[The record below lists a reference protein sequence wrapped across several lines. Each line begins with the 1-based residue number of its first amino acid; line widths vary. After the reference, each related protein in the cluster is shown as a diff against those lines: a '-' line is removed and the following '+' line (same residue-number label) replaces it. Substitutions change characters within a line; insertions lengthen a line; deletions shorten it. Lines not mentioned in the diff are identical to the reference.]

1 MKLKTSEHGDE
12 RRKQPQGRSPPSV
25 LTSEISFANAGTSAS
40 TDAGARGS
48 ENVHD
53 DTSANASM
61 CLNSKDG
68 PLDSGG
74 SANGDASCGTVGS
87 VDGRLEGGGNPAS
100 GGMMEPREKT
110 RQMLEISENN
120 DFKENLHQNS
130 NEDEDNVED
139 NDDLDEVDEEEEQEN
154 EEQVEQAEIDN
165 DEELNLAMAVI
176 RRQEM
181 FTRPG
186 AYFVRGINYHPP
198 GSTPPTAASAA
209 AGIST
214 AANDVQNPASSA
226 EETKEEII
234 LEGFLAPEP
243 RRYSADASRRRSA
256 SSQNHSS
263 NPNRDSPEETLEQRV
278 ERIKRH
284 LLANVITL
292 DDSAVKTIPMRR
304 RQSRTDE
311 DHESIE
317 NSEGGEEAEEGN
329 ASSSVGDLWKR
340 VKRSWMNASFLRR
353 TIFLISVVLLFAAVV
368 ILVVLFGTT
377 NNSTTKIDH
386 STPATY
392 EDPCDSIGDELSQLE
407 GDATIRWEISL
418 GIISSITPEHVLFDE
433 TSPQGKALRW
443 IVCHDAISANFLNQ
457 HNDQKSNVQNRDAN
471 LSQPSLSK
479 RTQTTTGYGF
489 VNSGNSSKSQVLR
502 RYILATLYYSTSI
515 NGPWYDDWN
524 FLNGNEHECSWHKI
538 YKRWNF
544 QFGEVDPAGIVC
556 QTGPL
561 GDILLNDEEIV
572 VGRLTVNFRIKNNLT
587 GTLPPELGHLIDL
600 ADILVEQQE
609 HLSGSLPPMMPNLTL
624 IDSVSILFN
633 GPDFGGEIP
642 VSLLELPSLS
652 YLTVKQNSGSW
663 SLPDNVDNIS
673 PKLTNLDVSHSNFRG
688 TIPRWIYESNVVVL
702 DLAFNEFQ
710 GPIFPED
717 EIIDFLPR
725 IELLSYHGNRH
736 LYGTLPDALGRLGG
750 TLKVL
755 ALGNNQIGGS
765 VPESIG
771 NLSNLELLSLDDNAM
786 TGTLP
791 SSMTSMT
798 SLRHLVLSSNSF
810 HGSVTVLESMK
821 NLTSVLI
828 HSNEFSGE
836 LPGGI
841 FDGVSSDSSLY
852 LDVGINRFSGDIPS
866 SYGNVPN
873 LTFFGATRNGF
884 ENNTV
889 DNITCDNVE
898 FTIMDCSA
906 CSCCNVCCDPSDDLS
921 SREICDF
928 HMDSFRL
935 LGLEC
940 GPWWMYCNEPQTYYD
955 VDPV

>member
-234 LEGFLAPEP
+234 LEGFLASEP
-243 RRYSADASRRRSA
+243 GESARPNWDY
-256 SSQNHSS
+256 SS
-263 NPNRDSPEETLEQRV
+263 NPNRDSPGETMEQIV

-284 LLANVITL
+284 LFDNAITL
-292 DDSAVKTIPMRR
+292 DDSAVTTIPMKGC
-304 RQSRTDE
+304 QTHTEE
-311 DHESIE
+311 DHELNVDSERDSKEPAEGHERTRENQTHPSRFWTRIIKSWTDASSFHRALFLTVAALLCAAVIILSSGLATGSSRSDMNGNIE
-317 NSEGGEEAEEGN
+317 NASIFENPCNEE
-329 ASSSVGDLWKR
+329 
-340 VKRSWMNASFLRR
+340 
-353 TIFLISVVLLFAAVV
+353 
-368 ILVVLFGTT
+368 
-377 NNSTTKIDH
+377 
-386 STPATY
+386 P
-392 EDPCDSIGDELSQLE
+392 SQLE
-407 GDATIRWEISL
+407 GNAKIRWNIARD
-418 GIISSITPEHVLFDE
+418 IVSSITPREALQNE
-433 TSPQGKALRW
+433 TSPQRKALRW
-443 IVCHDAISANFLNQ
+443 IVCNDAISSRFLNQ
-457 HNDQKSNVQNRDAN
+457 RDDQISSLHNRDAN
-471 LSQPSLSK
+471 LAQLSQYK
-479 RTQTTTGYGF
+479 RTQTTTRYGF
-489 VNSGNSSKSQVLR
+489 VNSGNSSESQILR

-515 NGPWYDDWN
+515 DGPWHDDWN

-544 QFGEVDPAGIVC
+544 QFEEVDPAGIVC
-556 QTGPL
+556 QTGPW

-642 VSLLELPSLS
+642 KSLLELPSFT
-652 YLTVKQNSGSW
+652 YLTIKQNAGSW
-663 SLPDNVDNIS
+663 SLPDNVDRIS
-673 PKLTNLDVSHSNFRG
+673 PNITNLDLSTSGFRG